1 MAPATDNV
9 APRDSSESQ
18 CSGHTVSAP
27 SAIDATTPQEEY
39 SYSPRMDQVEQLGS
53 DTIQAT
59 DSPSAPPLPTPPD
72 YPAEL
77 SAMRTKA
84 ADIVVSQVLNNDLDD
99 PTRARIKRY
108 AEKWDLSPDRVIAA
122 IAAAPDV
129 LAPVFAEDSMKLGWH
144 ERRTLEYEKALAEHP
159 TSPVMKVAKLPNK
172 GPAAMY
178 VTSKGVKYGSDLSSR
193 MLKQGSSLTDSI
205 DLNALVDNQTTGPWT
220 VYQFLKNNNGEGG
233 SQDMAF
239 NSVAA
244 WARAVKTMNKDL
256 GEFGPAHSS
265 IDKSGSTR
273 PALFVAVLDGD
284 FWTKERVERIKAI
297 GRAVDSP
304 IAGGFVVVDSNGL
317 ADLFEAVSKA

>member
-1 MAPATDNV
+1 
-9 APRDSSESQ
+9 
-18 CSGHTVSAP
+18 
-27 SAIDATTPQEEY
+27 
-39 SYSPRMDQVEQLGS
+39 
-53 DTIQAT
+53 
-59 DSPSAPPLPTPPD
+59 
-72 YPAEL
+72 
-77 SAMRTKA
+77 MRTKA

-193 MLKQGSSLTDSI
+193 MLKQGSSLT
-205 DLNALVDNQTTGPWT
+205 
-220 VYQFLKNNNGEGG
+220 
-233 SQDMAF
+233 
-239 NSVAA
+239 
-244 WARAVKTMNKDL
+244 AVKTMNKDL